1 MKRLVVAFCL
11 FLATLGAHAADTDA
25 AVKQQINAFVDGW
38 HDDAAHARP
47 AYFDK
52 IAKDGVYIGTDKTE
66 QWHRDAFM
74 KYAKSSFDAKKGFT
88 LKPMHRN
95 VYLSPD
101 KSIAWFD
108 ELLDTKMGVCQGSGV
123 LRKTPAGY
131 EIVHY
136 QLSMAVPNE
145 VNKQVGQVIK
155 EHEAEQAAK

>member
-11 FLATLGAHAADTDA
+11 FLATVGAYAADTDA

-66 QWHRDAFM
+66 QWHRDEFM

-95 VYLSPD
+95 VYLSAD

-108 ELLDTKMGVCQGSGV
+108 ELLDSKMGVCQGSGV

-145 VNKQVGQVIK
+145 VNKQVGQLIK
-155 EHEAEQAAK
+155 EHEAKQAAK